1 MNILFAGPWDLVGK
15 TTAEH
20 FLREGHDVCW
30 LTEEPKRT
38 LWDKKLHGTICRG
51 QYKTA
56 QIVPILR
63 SHRIDAV
70 IVLTA
75 GLREGPD
82 AAADVRTEP
91 LGELLTALR
100 EYPVRCF
107 AYLSSVELDY
117 VLDYRKA
124 QPGSSGLLRTALV
137 HPVEALEYSVQ
148 VFVWD
153 AYSRVRNNYLC
164 EAIFISYRH
173 INLSKRPVVLDGV
186 VHKVVYELVYVA
198 FIGIYQHL
206 VCLQTKRYVLLF
218 GPVLKQL
225 YYVFGLTLE
234 VDYGKLSRV
243 SDFLYL

>member
-51 QYKTA
+51 QYKAA

-107 AYLSSVELDY
+107 AYLSSVELAWQGPLTPRQA
-117 VLDYRKA
+117 VLAGPNCAAAPAGTPTVCPCWWCAWAGCTGGPRRKIWA
-124 QPGSSGLLRTALV
+124 LPGWRCRPSGKDVPCGVLTARKT
-137 HPVEALEYSVQ
+137 
-148 VFVWD
+148 VWT
-153 AYSRVRNNYLC
+153 RW
-164 EAIFISYRH
+164 
-173 INLSKRPVVLDGV
+173 
-186 VHKVVYELVYVA
+186 
-198 FIGIYQHL
+198 
-206 VCLQTKRYVLLF
+206 
-218 GPVLKQL
+218 KQ
-225 YYVFGLTLE
+225 GMRRQRSTA
-234 VDYGKLSRV
+234 
-243 SDFLYL
+243 